1 MTLKT
6 LLIFAHYGEAQAF
19 IESPLPN
26 TDVLVCGEG
35 MTNALYKTMEH
46 LIREDET
53 YHTVVNLGV
62 VGNLK
67 NEPKIGE
74 IFSIKTVYAENEF
87 KSFML
92 DDPKAELDLISA
104 HKRIKNKE
112 EREYLSHYAHLVDR
126 ELWAIAYACSKKGLK
141 LVSYKLITDNADETF
156 YCENILENAKI
167 LSMQLYDYYR
177 NKISIKGEHHQ
188 SINQELPQ
196 EWNGV
201 FHFSVTQRKKLENLL
216 EKLAL
221 LGITNCLNAKIID
234 ECKQVSPLPKER
246 TNYLLKK
253 LFHQLNPTMAKVEE
267 KLENLVAPLSNI
279 GAKIHFSP
287 DFEED
292 YFTISMK
299 IENEKNLNRLKES
312 IDKINYQAI
321 VNVLNGSLD
330 V

>member
-19 IESPLPN
+19 IEKPLTN
-26 TDVLVCGEG
+26 TDVLICGEG
-35 MTNALYKTMEH
+35 MTNALYKTTEQ
-46 LIREDET
+46 LIRENEN

-62 VGNLK
+62 AGNLK
-67 NEPKIGE
+67 GEPKIGD
-74 IFSIKTVYAENEF
+74 IYSIKTVYADNEF
-87 KSFML
+87 KSFKL
-92 DDPKAELDLISA
+92 DDPKAEIDLISA
-104 HKRIKNKE
+104 PKRIKNKE

-126 ELWAIAYACSKKGLK
+126 ELWAIAYACSKRRLK
-141 LVSYKLITDNADETF
+141 LVSYKLITDNADEAF
-156 YCENILENAKI
+156 YCENILENAKK
-167 LSMQLYDYYR
+167 LSTQLYDFYVSQ
-177 NKISIKGEHHQ
+177 ILTQGEQQESIGL
-188 SINQELPQ
+188 ELPL

-201 FHFSVTQRKKLENLL
+201 FHFSLTQRKKLENLL
-216 EKLAL
+216 DRLAL
-221 LGITNCLNAKIID
+221 LGITNCLNTEIID
-234 ECKQVSPLPKER
+234 DCKKVSPLPKER
-246 TNYLLKK
+246 ANYLLRK
-253 LFHQLNPTMAKVEE
+253 LSHQLNPTMAKVEE
-267 KLENLVAPLSNI
+267 KLDNLVAPLSNI